1 MEHRAGLG
9 TLVRDLVRIFGSRLD
24 SVVAYG
30 RAGAGPQASLVLV
43 SSLATDDLDACA
55 ARTAHWRREGA
66 ATPLLVTRDELS
78 RSLDAFP
85 IEYSEIIDTA
95 HVLHGS
101 NPFAGSTIHDE
112 DVRRAC
118 EVQVKSHLLHLRE
131 NYLEIG
137 GRHSEIAELV
147 RESAPSFALVL
158 RRLARLD
165 GDAAETHAELDGWA
179 ARRVGLDA
187 RVVGDLLALSGAGAA
202 TGVDAHRLFPDY
214 LRAVEALA
222 RFVDAWRRA

>member
-1 MEHRAGLG
+1 V
-9 TLVRDLVRIFGSRLD
+9 VRDLIEIFGKRLE

-30 RAGAGPQASLVLV
+30 RPHAGPQAILVLA
-43 SSLATDDLDACA
+43 SSLTVEDLDDCA
-55 ARTAHWRREGA
+55 ARTARWRREGA
-66 ATPLLVTRDELS
+66 ATPLMVTRDELA

-95 HVLHGS
+95 RLLHGR
-101 NPFAGSTIHDE
+101 NPFDGSGIHAE

-131 NYLEIG
+131 NYLEMG
-137 GRHSEIAELV
+137 GRSTEIAELV
-147 RESAPSFALVL
+147 RESSPAFALVL

-165 GDAAETHAELDGWA
+165 GDAADTHAELDSWA
-179 ARRVGLDA
+179 ARRIGLDA
-187 RVVGDLLALSGAGAA
+187 RVVGDVLALSGSGPSS
-202 TGVDAHRLFPDY
+202 GVDAQRLFPEY

-222 RFVDAWRRA
+222 RFVDSWRRS